1 MLGIQGVPKDLAIFE
16 HVVVDRIGKDM
27 HVLHMSFNS

>member
-16 HVVVDRIGKDM
+16 HVVLDRIGEGM
-27 HVLHMSFNS
+27 PVLHVSFNS